1 MALHSESLLL
11 IVIPECYYIQ
21 NQVNTKTVLHSESLL
36 LDVIPNWSLV
46 HRWFSRK
53 LRLKVGLSTAYF
65 KRTAVTE
72 SSMPTPRAKA
82 AFKYL
87 LASNKYYK
95 KYWEM
100 QKELLENDR
109 ILTISSFDLCISYT
123 GIE

>member
-1 MALHSESLLL
+1 M
-11 IVIPECYYIQ
+11 
-21 NQVNTKTVLHSESLL
+21 VLHSESFSGCNTKL
-36 LDVIPNWSLV
+36 VSLV

-87 LASNKYYK
+87 LANNKYYK

-109 ILTISSFDLCISYT
+109 ILTISSFDLFYQLYGHRMRDVSRIVS
-123 GIE
+123 GDGVHEHRGSRDVL